1 MSDKVKNIVN
11 TAMLLLI
18 VVGFFAANLILPD
31 GEISASERRALKGR
45 PEISASGLL
54 EKRFY
59 ADVEEYALDQFLLR
73 DVFRGAKAL
82 TAYNLLR
89 LCDNNGIY
97 LSQDHVFK
105 TDFPLN
111 EDNIVRAANRFN
123 LVSDTYFEDKSM
135 NAYYSVI
142 PDKNYFASGCLK
154 YDYGQLLKLMD
165 ENVNGMA
172 YIDIFDTLSVRDY
185 YRTDL
190 HWKQES
196 ILPTAQKLLA
206 SMGKGSAIPPN
217 YTPHTLQPF
226 RGAYFGQA
234 AVPLKPDAFTYL
246 TNDVIGGARAYYHAF
261 SPSDGALRIE
271 MPVYDTGAFGGVDP
285 YSLFLGGPKMIVELE
300 NLQNPDGGE
309 LYIFRDSFS
318 APLAPLMLDGYS
330 KITLID
336 MRYIRY
342 SLYEMFISFTPGS
355 DVLFLL
361 NTQALNY
368 SAMFQ

>member
-1 MSDKVKNIVN
+1 MSDKIKNIVN
-11 TAMLLLI
+11 TVMLLLI

-31 GEISASERRALKGR
+31 GEISASERRALKQK
-45 PEISASGLL
+45 PEASASGLL

-73 DVFRGAKAL
+73 DAFRGIKAFS
-82 TAYNLLR
+82 AYNLLG
-89 LCDNNGIY
+89 LSDSNGIY
-97 LSQDHVFK
+97 LSQGHVFK
-105 TDFPLN
+105 TDFPLS
-111 EDNIVRAANRFN
+111 EENIVRAANRFN
-123 LVSDTYFEDKSM
+123 LVCDTYFEDKSM
-135 NAYYSVI
+135 SVYYSVI
-142 PDKNYFASGCLK
+142 PDKNYFANGHLK
-154 YDYGQLLKLMD
+154 YDYGRLLQIMD

-172 YIDIFDTLSVRDY
+172 YTDLFGTLTVADY

-196 ILPTAQKLLA
+196 IALVAQKLLA
-206 SMGKGSAIPPN
+206 SMGKGGVIPTN
-217 YTPHTLQPF
+217 YAPHTLEPF

-234 AVPLKPDAFTYL
+234 AIPLKPDILTYL
-246 TNDVIGGARAYYHAF
+246 TNGTIDGARAYYHAF
-261 SPSDGALRIE
+261 SPQDGAVRIE
-271 MPVYDTGAFGGVDP
+271 MPVYDTDAFGGVDP

-300 NLQNPDGGE
+300 NPQNPGGGE

-318 APLAPLMLDGYS
+318 SSLAPLMLEGYS

-355 DVLFLL
+355 DILFLL